1 MAKVKQ
7 ITVWVESTPGQM
19 ARIARALADAGVNI
33 TAFSA
38 TSVAGESPLR
48 LQVSSPARARKALE
62 NLGVRITVE
71 EVLRLTLPDKPGVL
85 AEVGDRLG
93 SAGINVDYAFGTIS
107 ASGKKADVIFG
118 VGDLAGAAKALR
130 GL

>member
-1 MAKVKQ
+1 MAKAKQ
-7 ITVWVESTPGQM
+7 ITVWVESTPGQIG
-19 ARIARALADAGVNI
+19 RIARALAGAGVNI

-48 LQVSSPARARKALE
+48 LQVSSPAKARKALQ
-62 NLGVRITVE
+62 NLGVRISEE

-85 AEVGDRLG
+85 AEVGERLG
-93 SAGINVDYAFGTIS
+93 NAGINVEYAFGTVA
-107 ASGKKADVIFG
+107 ASEKKADVVLG
-118 VGDLAGAAKALR
+118 VGDLEGATNALR